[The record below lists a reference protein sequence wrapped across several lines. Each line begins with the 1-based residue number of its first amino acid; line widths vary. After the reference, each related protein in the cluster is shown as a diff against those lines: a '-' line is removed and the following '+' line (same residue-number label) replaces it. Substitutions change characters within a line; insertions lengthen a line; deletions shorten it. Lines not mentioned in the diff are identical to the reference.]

1 MGSRAQI
8 EVQDDAGASVFLY
21 THNGAS
27 ELLRTVQTVLERRAR
42 WTDSEYLAR
51 MLFSAMVKGDID
63 GEQGFG
69 IGTQVHSDLDYPPI
83 VVNVPNKKV
92 TLDNGRIAWTFEDF
106 CNLDPTTLD
115 PYRIRTA
122 EPA

>member
-21 THNGAS
+21 THNGAP
-27 ELLRTVQTVLERRAR
+27 ELLRTVQTVLKRRVR
-42 WTDSEYLAR
+42 WGDPEYLAR

-63 GEQGFG
+63 GQNGYG
-69 IGTQVHSDLDYPPI
+69 IGTGPHSDLDYPPI
-83 VVNVPNKKV
+83 VIDVPNKRV
-92 TLDNGRIAWTFEDF
+92 TLNDGQIAWTFEDF
-106 CNLDPTTLD
+106 CNLDPKTLD